1 MEPQPSFEPETL
13 AERRASRR
21 VRVTCDAALLTM
33 TTQTSGSLV
42 DISEAGAR
50 FEAAEPPGSGATALL
65 RWNNRE
71 AVCTIVWSEGEACG
85 LSFANPLPAEVV
97 AETAALD
104 RVLELPIASVGNIT
118 QGRKR
123 SLSFLKTAPAEPV
136 LSGDSVEAP
145 APGIGGASLAEVLA
159 HYRRTG
165 SWER

>member
-1 MEPQPSFEPETL
+1 MELQPSFEPETL

-21 VRVTCDAALLTM
+21 VRVTCNAALLTM

-50 FEAAEPPGSGATALL
+50 FEAADPPGAGATAVL
-65 RWNNRE
+65 RWNDRE

-85 LSFANPLPAEVV
+85 LAFAKPLPAEVV

-123 SLSFLKTAPAEPV
+123 SLAFLKTAPVEPAAHVEPV
-136 LSGDSVEAP
+136 EPSP
-145 APGIGGASLAEVLA
+145 PGTTGSSLAEVLA

-165 SWER
+165 TWQR